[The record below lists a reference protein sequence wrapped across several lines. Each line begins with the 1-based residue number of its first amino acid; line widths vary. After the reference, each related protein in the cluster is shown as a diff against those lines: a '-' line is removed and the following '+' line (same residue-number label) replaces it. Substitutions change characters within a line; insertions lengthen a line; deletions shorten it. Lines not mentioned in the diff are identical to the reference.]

1 MAIEDILKRIEEE
14 SGAAVEEVLEE
25 ARRQAET
32 IRAAYAKR
40 AEDLGAELRRHA
52 EKKAREEEK
61 RLVVSE
67 QLDIRK
73 ALLARKREILDTLY
87 ENARR
92 RIEKMPRERYRDIM
106 RRFIIARAVSGGEE
120 IVASPRHREIFTDDF
135 ITELRRGFPGG
146 GSFTMAD
153 QAGDFGWGVVLRE
166 GRRVV
171 NLSLNVLFEQL
182 RERVESRIAAV
193 LFPAAE

>member
-14 SGAAVEEVLEE
+14 SETAVEEVLEK
-25 ARRQAET
+25 ARREAET
-32 IRAAYAKR
+32 IRAEYAKR
-40 AEDLGAELRRHA
+40 AEDLGAELRLHA
-52 EKKAREEEK
+52 ERRAREEEK

-73 ALLARKREILDTLY
+73 ALLARKREILDALY

-92 RIEKMPRERYRDIM
+92 RIEKMPREQYRNLIK
-106 RRFIIARAVSGGEE
+106 RLIIARAVSGGEE
-120 IVASPRHREIFTDDF
+120 IVAPRRHRDIFTDGF
-135 ITELRRGFPGG
+135 IEELRRAFPGG

-171 NLSLNVLFEQL
+171 NLSLDVLFEQL
-182 RERVESRIAAV
+182 RERAEPQIAAV